1 MPAHR
6 PRGQPSAR
14 WWARIGTVKLST
26 AMVIAVFVGAIITTW
41 TMVEQKQRTDEA
53 VNQANSVA
61 DPILELCGRGGDT
74 SQRLTEA
81 GLCNQAASVKVSGV
95 ISNPDSLI
103 GNPVP
108 GPPGPPGKNGRD
120 GASGKDGI
128 DGEDG
133 KDGSPA
139 TSMTLNGS
147 GVVYTCRRSGGAS
160 TSPVYSCPGLGGV
173 QPGFQS
179 PAGMP
184 FAPAAPGNPFMQRPR
199 PWSVPRGTH

>member
-1 MPAHR
+1 MAVHR
-6 PRGQPSAR
+6 RAR
-14 WWARIGTVKLST
+14 WWARVRTVKLST

-53 VNQANSVA
+53 VTQANSVA

-74 SQRLTEA
+74 AQRLTEA

-95 ISNPDSLI
+95 ISNPDSLV
-103 GNPVP
+103 GEPVP
-108 GPPGPPGKNGRD
+108 GPQGPPGANGARGEKGNPGD
-120 GASGKDGI
+120 K
-128 DGEDG
+128 GEDG
-133 KDGSPA
+133 QDGSPA

-147 GVVYTCRRSGGAS
+147 GVVYTCRRSGGAN

-184 FAPAAPGNPFMQRPR
+184 FPQEAPGFPMPRPR
-199 PWSVPRGTH
+199 PWSGPRATH